1 MNDRLYRSR
10 DERIFAGVAGG
21 VAERLD
27 LDPSLVRVVWLIL
40 MFLTGGLFFLLYVV
54 MAIVVPEAP
63 AGADRWAGWPA
74 AAAPGPGAVAGW
86 AAPGAA
92 SASFAAGEP
101 TAGGSVPEPGASPD
115 AEAAGAAAGAAA
127 AGAAAG
133 GTADVAPPGAPPPG
147 ATPPSAAP
155 VAPPPAWSPTTPYR
169 HERRPGGG
177 AIIGGLILILL
188 GGYFLVRTLFPE
200 IALGAFWP
208 VILIVIGVAL
218 VVGSFRPGR
227 RD

>member
-1 MNDRLYRSR
+1 VNDRLYRSR
-10 DERIFAGVAGG
+10 DERMFAGVAGG

-40 MFLTGGLFFLLYVV
+40 IFLTGGLFFLLYIV

-63 AGADRWAGWPA
+63 IGADRWSGWPA
-74 AAAPGPGAVAGW
+74 TAQPGPDAMPGW

-92 SASFAAGEP
+92 SASFATGEP
-101 TAGGSVPEPGASPD
+101 TAGGSVPD
-115 AEAAGAAAGAAA
+115 AGATAPETP
-127 AGAAAG
+127 AG
-133 GTADVAPPGAPPPG
+133 GTPDVAAPGAPPPAAAMAG
-147 ATPPSAAP
+147 METPPP
-155 VAPPPAWSPTTPYR
+155 TAPPPAWSPPTYR
-169 HERRPGGG
+169 HERRRGGG

-208 VILIVIGVAL
+208 AILIVIGIAL
-218 VVGSFRPGR
+218 VIGAFRPGR
-227 RD
+227 DG

>member
-10 DERIFAGVAGG
+10 DERMFAGVAGG

-40 MFLTGGLFFLLYVV
+40 IFLTGGLFFLLYIV

-63 AGADRWAGWPA
+63 IGADRWAGWPA
-74 AAAPGPGAVAGW
+74 AAAPGAVPGWSSPDATS
-86 AAPGAA
+86 AA
-92 SASFAAGEP
+92 FATGEP
-101 TAGGSVPEPGASPD
+101 TAGGSAPDTGATP
-115 AEAAGAAAGAAA
+115 GAAAPEAP
-127 AGAAAG
+127 AG
-133 GTADVAPPGAPPPG
+133 GTPDVAPPGAPPPG
-147 ATPPSAAP
+147 AAMSDTATPPP
-155 VAPPPAWSPTTPYR
+155 VPPPAWSPTPTHR
-169 HERRPGGG
+169 HERRAGGG

-188 GGYFLVRTLFPE
+188 GGYFLIRTVFPE

-218 VVGSFRPGR
+218 VIGSFRPDRGG
-227 RD
+227 

>member
-10 DERIFAGVAGG
+10 DERMFAGVAGG

-40 MFLTGGLFFLLYVV
+40 IFLTGGLFFLLYIV

-63 AGADRWAGWPA
+63 VGADRWAGWPA
-74 AAAPGPGAVAGW
+74 AAAPEPGAVPGW
-86 AAPGAA
+86 SSPAAA
-92 SASFAAGEP
+92 SAAFATGEP
-101 TAGGSVPEPGASPD
+101 TAGGSVPD
-115 AEAAGAAAGAAA
+115 AGAAPDAGAPETPT
-127 AGAAAG
+127 G
-133 GTADVAPPGAPPPG
+133 GTPDVAPPGAPPPG
-147 ATPPSAAP
+147 ATTAPPTAP
-155 VAPPPAWSPTTPYR
+155 VVPPPAWSPTPPPR

-188 GGYFLVRTLFPE
+188 GGYFLLRTAFPE
-200 IALGAFWP
+200 LAFGAFWP
-208 VILIVIGVAL
+208 VILVVIGVAL

-227 RD
+227 GG